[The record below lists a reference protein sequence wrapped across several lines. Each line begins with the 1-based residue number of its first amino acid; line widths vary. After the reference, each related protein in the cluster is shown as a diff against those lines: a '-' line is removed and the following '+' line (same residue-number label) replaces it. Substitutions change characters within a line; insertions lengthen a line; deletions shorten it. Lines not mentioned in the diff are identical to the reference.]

1 MIKIDKNSD
10 SDELK
15 ITLRLNDDVP
25 SQSDTMPLF
34 NIYFLGCMF
43 FSLFAMIWFFLMNIL
58 NEEKEL
64 SNCLRCSVLK
74 VCCVFDCTSQ
84 SYRKNKKVLR
94 ITKRNDYLEG
104 D

>member
-1 MIKIDKNSD
+1 MRNSN
-10 SDELK
+10 DESKFL
-15 ITLRLNDDVP
+15 LRLNDDVP

-64 SNCLRCSVLK
+64 SNCLRFFVTKVL
-74 VCCVFDCTSQ
+74 CVFNCTRNSC
-84 SYRKNKKVLR
+84 SENEKNCQAKKKDED
-94 ITKRNDYLEG
+94 IEG
-104 D
+104 K